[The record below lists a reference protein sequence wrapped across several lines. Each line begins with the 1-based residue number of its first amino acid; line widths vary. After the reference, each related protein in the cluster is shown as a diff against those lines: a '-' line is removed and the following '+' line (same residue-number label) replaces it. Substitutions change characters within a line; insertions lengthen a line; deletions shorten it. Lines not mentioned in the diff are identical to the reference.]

1 MSVPDYVLSR
11 VALVWLLAVVAH
23 ILLGPLVHAAHR
35 WSYLLQS
42 DRYSAEVISN
52 AMRVRGFDLDWEAAV
67 IPLSAALVSAMLICL
82 CSREAK
88 AIRAILL
95 VSLCGLLMTVCW
107 LFLQTY
113 LTYR

>member
-1 MSVPDYVLSR
+1 M
-11 VALVWLLAVVAH
+11 ALVAHLL
-23 ILLGPLVHAAHR
+23 LDSLVHAAHR
-35 WSYLLQS
+35 WSYVLQS

-67 IPLSAALVSAMLICL
+67 IPLSTALVSAMLICL
-82 CSREAK
+82 RSREAK

-95 VSLCGLLMTVCW
+95 VSLCGLLMTACW
-107 LFLQTY
+107 LFLETY